1 MTICIYIIKSG
12 KRQGSQC
19 GREVE
24 SGPLCARHLA
34 TAVRP
39 VTSAAAAHFID
50 SVETLQYRLL
60 ALETT
65 AVNKATI
72 CKKFRYL
79 QQLPPTS
86 SEFQKAFNWLRH
98 ALTFPY
104 DKVMKLPVSVP
115 EVTTSNSGQER
126 TARDVSKYV
135 TSVYKKLDS
144 YIYGMPDV
152 KEELLS
158 YVCKRISNP
167 DSNDHILALQGCN
180 GVGKTRLAHG
190 LAKALDLPIRQVNL
204 GSVNDVSYFTGH
216 GFTYVD
222 SEPGRIVQILN
233 ETQCSNTI
241 ILFDELDK
249 IHRSDKG
256 QAIYAYLTHLI
267 DPTQNQKY
275 QDVYLSGLELDVSK
289 VFFVFTFNDI
299 DAIDATV
306 RDRLKIVKV
315 KEPTSED
322 KGNIAEKFILPE
334 LCANMKFSV
343 QVEREVIDAVVAQQN
358 ENGGLRG
365 VKRVLEDILG
375 KLNVSRMLDRET
387 QKQLT
392 YWGSS
397 SRSMIQNIVSK
408 HAKDD
413 STGIRGMYS

>member
-1 MTICIYIIKSG
+1 MTLCIYILKSG
-12 KRQGSQC
+12 KRQGTQC

-24 SGPLCARHLA
+24 KGPLCARHLA

-39 VTSAAAAHFID
+39 VTSAAASHFID
-50 SVETLQYRLL
+50 SVEALQYKLL
-60 ALETT
+60 ALETS
-65 AVNKATI
+65 AVNKTTI

-79 QQLPPTS
+79 QQLPPAS
-86 SEFQKAFNWLRH
+86 SEFQKTFNWLRH
-98 ALTFPY
+98 ALSFPFN
-104 DKVMKLPVSVP
+104 KVTKLPVSIP
-115 EVTTSNSGQER
+115 EAGSST
-126 TARDVSKYV
+126 RDISKYV
-135 TSVYKKLDS
+135 TSVYKKLDA
-144 YIYGMPDV
+144 YIYGMPEV

-267 DPTQNQKY
+267 DPTQNSKY

-289 VFFVFTFNDI
+289 VFFVFTFNDL

-315 KEPTSED
+315 KEPTALD

-334 LCANMKFSV
+334 LCANLKFTV
-343 QVEREVIDAVVAQQN
+343 QIERDVIDAVVAQQK

-365 VKRVLEDILG
+365 VKRVLEDILS

-392 YWGSS
+392 YWGASANE
-397 SRSMIQNIVSK
+397 MIQHIVCK
-408 HAKDD
+408 HAND
-413 STGIRGMYS
+413 SETAQFSMYV

>member
-1 MTICIYIIKSG
+1 MTVCIYILKSG
-12 KRQGSQC
+12 KRQGTQC

-39 VTSAAAAHFID
+39 VTSASASHFID

-60 ALETT
+60 ALETS
-65 AVNKATI
+65 ASNKATI

-79 QQLPPTS
+79 QQLPPAS

-98 ALTFPY
+98 ALSFPF
-104 DKVMKLPVSVP
+104 DKVVKLPVSISDGGGSDRP
-115 EVTTSNSGQER
+115 
-126 TARDVSKYV
+126 AREISKYV

-144 YIYGMPDV
+144 YIYGMPEV

-267 DPTQNQKY
+267 DPTQNSKY

-289 VFFVFTFNDI
+289 VFFVFTFNDL

-306 RDRLKIVKV
+306 RDRLKIVRV
-315 KEPTSED
+315 KEPTALD

-334 LCANMKFSV
+334 LCANLKFTV
-343 QVEREVIDAVVAQQN
+343 QIERDVIDAVVAQQT

-392 YWGSS
+392 YWDASS
-397 SRSMIQNIVSK
+397 TEMIKHIVSK
-408 HAKDD
+408 HANDNARD
-413 STGIRGMYS
+413 YCNMYL